1 MKQMI
6 NGKTAITQ
14 AVLDSHVEHVVG
26 VPGYPI
32 TDIMEELFNTP
43 IQSKWCVNE
52 KVAFESCIGAS
63 GVGKRSLVITKHV
76 GMNILADPLITSTT
90 HTIGAGIVVI
100 AGDDPGAKKSQNEQ
114 DSRYYGLIAETLV
127 FDPSTP
133 RYIYDAI
140 MEGYRL
146 SEKTM
151 APSIVRITSRLA
163 RLKGEVKRMDC
174 KMPATRVFDRS
185 IWDYTLQGKHQL
197 FHQTSYPAMIEY
209 VENTQMN
216 KIVKRGST
224 GIISSGYPSGLAE
237 KIAEEKNISHL
248 ILNAVNPLPA
258 RHIEEFLKQHQRV
271 LVVEEAEPFIEH
283 QLYDRV
289 LGKYTGHL
297 PYGRINSEHIIH
309 ALENIHLNSV
319 KNIIEPQKIKHRGY
333 GVYLCSNCPFTPLY
347 DALNDFDFPVAGD
360 VGCSILM
367 ATEGSVDMAVSLGS
381 AIGIALGFNNKGVA
395 VIGDFALAH
404 SGLQG
409 IINAVQ
415 NDCDLLVFVIC
426 NGIAAMTGG
435 QKAVD
440 LKKVVASIVK
450 DVITVD
456 AKSATRDIYTTIIN
470 EKIVKKGVSVVFLDG
485 ACPKD
490 ASFQVIKL

>member
-1 MKQMI
+1 MI
-6 NGKTAITQ
+6 NGKTAIIQ
-14 AVLDSHVEHVVG
+14 AVLDSHVEHIVG

-52 KVAFESCIGAS
+52 KIAFESCIGAS
-63 GVGKRSLVITKHV
+63 SVGKRSIVITKHV

-100 AGDDPGAKKSQNEQ
+100 AGDDPGVKKSQNEQ

-133 RYIYDAI
+133 QHIYDAI

-151 APSIVRITSRLA
+151 TPSIVRITSRLT
-163 RLKGEVKRMDC
+163 RLKGEVKRRGW
-174 KMPATRVFDRS
+174 KIPTARVFDRS
-185 IWDYTLQGKHQL
+185 IWDYTLEGKHQL
-197 FHQTSYPAMIEY
+197 FHQASYPAMQEY

-216 KIVKRGST
+216 KMVRRSSI
-224 GIISSGYPSGLAE
+224 GIISSGYLSSLAE

-258 RHIEEFLKQHQRV
+258 RRVEEFLKQHQRV
-271 LVVEEAEPFIEH
+271 LVVEETEPFIEH

-289 LGKYTGHL
+289 LGKHTGHL
-297 PYGRINSEHIIH
+297 PYGRINSEHISE
-309 ALENIHLNSV
+309 ALKNIHLNSV
-319 KNIIEPQKIKHRGY
+319 KTIIEPQKIKHRGY
-333 GVYLCSNCPFTPLY
+333 SVYPCCDCPFMPLY
-347 DALNDFDFPVAGD
+347 DALDDFDFPVAGD

-367 ATEGSVDMAVSLGS
+367 AAKGSVDLAVSLGS

-415 NDCDLLVFVIC
+415 NDCNLLVFVIC

-435 QKAVD
+435 QQAVD
-440 LKKVVASIVK
+440 LKKVVSSMVA

-456 AKSATRDIYTTIIN
+456 AKSATRDVYTTIIN
-470 EKIVKKGVSVVFLDG
+470 EKIAKKGVSVVFLDG
-485 ACPKD
+485 TCPED
-490 ASFQVIKL
+490 ASFQIIKF